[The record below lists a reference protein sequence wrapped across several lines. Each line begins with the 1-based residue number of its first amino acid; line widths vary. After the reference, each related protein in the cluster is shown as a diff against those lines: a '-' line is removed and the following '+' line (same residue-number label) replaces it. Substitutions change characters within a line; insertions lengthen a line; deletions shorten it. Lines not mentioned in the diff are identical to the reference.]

1 MAKFKLKSGN
11 SVKVVS
17 GKFRETV
24 DVIKKIDRN
33 NEVVY
38 LESVSRVKFVKKSK
52 SENNSK
58 YQVNPKSEDKSKTKK
73 ILIPIH
79 ISNVALWEE
88 KK

>member
-1 MAKFKLKSGN
+1 MAKFKLRSGN

-17 GKFRETV
+17 GKFRETI
-24 DVIKKIDRN
+24 DIIKKIDRN

-38 LESVSRVKFVKKSK
+38 LESVSRIKFVKNSK
-52 SENNSK
+52 SEEKNKN
-58 YQVNPKSEDKSKTKK
+58 KTKK

-79 ISNVALWEE
+79 ISNVTLWEE